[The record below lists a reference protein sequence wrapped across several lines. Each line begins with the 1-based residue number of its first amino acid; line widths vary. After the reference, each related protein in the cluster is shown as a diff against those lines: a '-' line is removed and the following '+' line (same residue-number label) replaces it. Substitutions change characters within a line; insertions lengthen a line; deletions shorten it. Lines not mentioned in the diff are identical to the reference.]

1 MVPWS
6 RPGGDHG
13 KKPFNP
19 VIGETHV
26 CWVDSG
32 EDDGGISEFIGEQV
46 SHHPPVS
53 AFIVQNQK
61 QKISITGDVT
71 FKVGFGSN
79 CASVSTGGEVTIH
92 TSGEHYKMTKC
103 VPDMMVNNV
112 IWGEKY
118 LIWHGT
124 INITC
129 SANQLSANIRL
140 FEVEGRNLLEG
151 EILDNG
157 IPLYHLSG
165 VAGKKT
171 YYQEPGS
178 DEKKLLVDISTYT
191 DSVIQYLPEEVLPEF
206 NSLKIWMPVKHAI
219 IRNDMVVAD
228 DEKKKVEADQR
239 LRQSIRRA
247 EGTWKDAK
255 YFVFQPKDNMAN
267 QLITE
272 EEELEKGT
280 WDFKNNFTIDK
291 EYVESVNKEA
301 EDIRI
306 KKLAEKEMDP
316 LPHPEE
322 IHENNDT
329 CSVQ

>member
-1 MVPWS
+1 ME
-6 RPGGDHG
+6 

-19 VIGETHV
+19 VIGETHI
-26 CWVDSG
+26 CWVDDG
-32 EDDGGISEFIGEQV
+32 EGNFSEFIGEQV

-61 QKISITGDVT
+61 QNISITGDVT

-92 TSGEHYKMTKC
+92 TRQEHYTMTKC

-118 LIWHGT
+118 IMWHGDVT
-124 INITC
+124 ISC
-129 SANQLSANIRL
+129 SDNQLSANIRL

-157 IPLYHLSG
+157 TPLYHLSG

-171 YYQEPGS
+171 YYQEHGS

-191 DSVIQYLPEEVLPEF
+191 DSVIQYLPEEVQSEF
-206 NSLKIWMPVKHAI
+206 NSLKLWMPVKQAI

-228 DEKKKVEADQR
+228 EEKKKVEADQR
-239 LRQSIRRA
+239 MRQSIRRS

-255 YFVFQPKDNMAN
+255 YFIFKPKDSNTNHVEM
-267 QLITE
+267 E

-280 WDFKNNFTIDK
+280 WEFKNNFSIDK
-291 EYVESVNKEA
+291 EYVESVLKEA
-301 EDIRI
+301 EDIRA
-306 KKLAEKEMDP
+306 KKAAENELRP
-316 LPHPEE
+316 SPRQE
-322 IHENNDT
+322 IQENTDS